1 MSNIKIYCV
10 TDKEVSFLDNLTYE
24 IGWVGRT
31 ETPKNYIECNK
42 KDNIFFKEKYYSE
55 LTFHYW
61 YWKNLQDLN
70 VNKDWVGFCQKRR
83 FWSNTRTN
91 NIKSHDISSGNF
103 FLNKAPLSWKNYD
116 SIICDPIDLSN
127 VNIIK
132 IFKRGFRSVIRDPLI
147 LFNKNRRTIKL
158 HFDMHH
164 GFDNL
169 TKAANLLEKE
179 DRSDFIEYINVS
191 TSFHP
196 HIMFIAKPKIVN
208 LWFSALFPWLSRCE
222 KLFGFENLNG
232 YDTQR
237 LYAYLAERYLSF
249 WFKKHTKSLSH
260 PWIFFDTLTNNINE
274 K

>member
-116 SIICDPIDLSN
+116 SIICDPIDLNN

-169 TKAANLLEKE
+169 IKAANLLEKE

>member
-24 IGWVGRT
+24 IGCVGRT

-116 SIICDPIDLSN
+116 SIICDPIDLNN

-147 LFNKNRRTIKL
+147 LFDKNRRTIKL

>member
-1 MSNIKIYCV
+1 MNNIKIYCV
-10 TDKEVSFLDNLTYE
+10 TDKEVPFLDNLTYE

-61 YWKNLQDLN
+61 YWKNLQHLN
-70 VNKDWVGFCQKRR
+70 VNEDWVGFCQKRR
-83 FWSNTRTN
+83 FWANTRTN

-103 FLNKAPLSWKNYD
+103 FLSEAPLSWKNYD
-116 SIICDPIDLSN
+116 SIICDPIDLTN

-132 IFKRGFRSVIRDPLI
+132 IFKRGFKSIIHDPLI
-147 LFNKNRRTIKL
+147 LFDKNRRTIKL

-164 GFDNL
+164 GFGNL
-169 TKAANLLEKE
+169 IKAANLLEKS

-249 WFKKHTKSLSH
+249 WFKKHTKSLSC
-260 PWIFFDTLTNNINE
+260 PWIFFDTLSNNINE

>member
-116 SIICDPIDLSN
+116 SIICDPIDLNN

-147 LFNKNRRTIKL
+147 LFDKNRRTIKL

-169 TKAANLLEKE
+169 IKAANLLEKE